1 MTRAQIALLP
11 DGRRLHLQDGPI
23 DLIVEGFGRPVDVRT
38 AYAAA
43 ATRFTSILDE
53 LCSELPLLRSAAI
66 PGRCALTGVVARR
79 MHDAVV
85 PVATDGFITPM
96 AAVAG
101 AVAEEV
107 LGAMVAAASLTRA
120 YVNNGGDIALHLT
133 PGTRFSIGMVD
144 RPDRL
149 ALLGTAVIDAAE
161 PVRGIATSGRH
172 GRSFSLGIA
181 DAVTV
186 LARSAALA
194 DAAATIIA
202 NAVDLADHPGI
213 HRLPADAL
221 QPDSDLGN
229 RLVTRHVEMLTPD
242 EIAEALAAGLA
253 CAEALH
259 DGGLIQAAA
268 LHLQGE
274 TVTLGL
280 PTQAASFLPHPL
292 VTARA
297 SAHG

>member
-11 DGRRLHLQDGPI
+11 DGRRLHLHDGPI
-23 DLIVEGFGRPVDVRT
+23 DLIVEGFGRPADVQT

-43 ATRFTSILDE
+43 AARFTTILDE
-53 LCSELPLLRSAAI
+53 LCSELPTLRAAAF
-66 PGRCALTGVVARR
+66 PARCTLRGVVARR
-79 MHDAVV
+79 MHDAVT
-85 PVATDGFITPM
+85 PFATDQFITPM

-107 LGAMVAAASLTRA
+107 LGAMVSAAPLTRT
-120 YVNNGGDIALHLT
+120 YVNNGGDIALHLS

-144 RPDRL
+144 RPDRP
-149 ALLGTAVIDAAE
+149 ALLGTVVIDAADS
-161 PVRGIATSGRH
+161 VRGIATSGRH

-186 LARSAALA
+186 LARSAAGA
-194 DAAATIIA
+194 DAAATVIA
-202 NAVDLADHPGI
+202 NAVDLPGHPGI
-213 HRLPADAL
+213 HRLPAAAL
-221 QPDSDLGN
+221 QPDSDLGG
-229 RLVTRHVEMLTPD
+229 RLVTRQVDMLMPD

-253 CAEALH
+253 CAGTLR
-259 DGGLIQAAA
+259 DRGLIAAVA

-280 PTQAASFLPHPL
+280 PAQAGSLPPHSRI
-292 VTARA
+292 TARA